1 MKGNETRL
9 VEFMDGSKKRFV
21 IPVYQR
27 NYDWKQEN
35 CKQLFDDLVK
45 VERGGRRTHFFG
57 SIVSVYQPSG
67 RTTEFLVVDG
77 QQRLTTV
84 SLLLL
89 AIYNL
94 MKAGKVTS
102 GDANLAQRIYEEY
115 LVDKF
120 QPEETRVKLKPVQN
134 DREAFTKLF
143 AEDAAVRIADSHIT
157 KNYDYFVQRV
167 LANEITVDEI
177 VEAIEK
183 LQIINIELSGDDN
196 PQLIF
201 ESINSTGVDLTEGD
215 KIRNYVLMDL
225 SASLQEKYFSTYWK
239 PMEQL
244 VHRSDGGDGV
254 GLFVRDFLS
263 AEQGEIPNLNR
274 VYPEFKLFAEQHA
287 DREELLKKILAAA
300 RCYQMLLDPSKIE
313 DATLAN
319 VMANINRQECTP
331 SYPFVLR
338 VFKMYAEGVL
348 PVEQVQRILRMI
360 DAYVL
365 RRLICDLPTNS
376 LNKVFVEL
384 HRGVSAHDANVPYDE
399 RVAYVLMTRS
409 GKARFPDDTEFA
421 QALVE
426 KRVYEMRTKNRA
438 YFFSRLENG
447 TSRTAA
453 VSGVEDVVYDKI
465 RNGDY
470 TVEHVMPQKLTEE
483 WRMALGEDW
492 ARIHE
497 TWLHRL
503 GNLTLTAY
511 NSEMSNKSFVSK
523 AGRSLADLKA
533 DAFGFSSEAH
543 HLFLNEFIARQETW
557 TEVEITNRAK
567 DLADRAQCI
576 WRYPTT
582 TYNPPQPEVFAY
594 GIVAHRPGFFTNSK
608 PVAFRFRDVE
618 YRTDSWTTIV
628 RQVLTLLAKEST
640 EKLHAAAAKSSTI
653 RLAVNKTDTLVMEE
667 FAPDTFACC
676 HGSVWEKCNVMKQ
689 ALSEFSDLDVEVVFN
704 NPIEDEEDE

>member
-1 MKGNETRL
+1 
-9 VEFMDGSKKRFV
+9 
-21 IPVYQR
+21 
-27 NYDWKQEN
+27 
-35 CKQLFDDLVK
+35 
-45 VERGGRRTHFFG
+45 
-57 SIVSVYQPSG
+57 
-67 RTTEFLVVDG
+67 
-77 QQRLTTV
+77 
-84 SLLLL
+84 
-89 AIYNL
+89 
-94 MKAGKVTS
+94 
-102 GDANLAQRIYEEY
+102 
-115 LVDKF
+115 
-120 QPEETRVKLKPVQN
+120 
-134 DREAFTKLF
+134 
-143 AEDAAVRIADSHIT
+143 
-157 KNYDYFVQRV
+157 
-167 LANEITVDEI
+167 
-177 VEAIEK
+177 
-183 LQIINIELSGDDN
+183 
-196 PQLIF
+196 
-201 ESINSTGVDLTEGD
+201 
-215 KIRNYVLMDL
+215 
-225 SASLQEKYFSTYWK
+225 
-239 PMEQL
+239 
-244 VHRSDGGDGV
+244 
-254 GLFVRDFLS
+254 
-263 AEQGEIPNLNR
+263 
-274 VYPEFKLFAEQHA
+274 
-287 DREELLKKILAAA
+287 
-300 RCYQMLLDPSKIE
+300 
-313 DATLAN
+313 
-319 VMANINRQECTP
+319 
-331 SYPFVLR
+331 
-338 VFKMYAEGVL
+338 
-348 PVEQVQRILRMI
+348 
-360 DAYVL
+360 
-365 RRLICDLPTNS
+365 
-376 LNKVFVEL
+376 
-384 HRGVSAHDANVPYDE
+384 
-399 RVAYVLMTRS
+399 MTRS

-689 ALSEFSDLDVEVVFN
+689 ALSEYSGLDIEVVFN
-704 NPIEDEEDE
+704 TPIEDEEDE

>member
-45 VERGGRRTHFFG
+45 VEKGRRRTHFFG

-94 MKAGKVTS
+94 LKAGKLNS
-102 GDANLAQRIYEEY
+102 ADSNLAQRIYEEY

-120 QPEETRVKLKPVQN
+120 QPEETRIKLKPVQN
-134 DREAFTKLF
+134 DREAFSKLF
-143 AEDAAVRIADSHIT
+143 GEEAERIVDSHIT
-157 KNYDYFVQRV
+157 KNYDYFVQRI
-167 LANEITVDEI
+167 LANEIAVDEI

-225 SASLQEKYFSTYWK
+225 SASVQERYFTTYWK
-239 PMEQL
+239 PIEQL
-244 VHRSDGGDGV
+244 VRRPEGGDGV

-274 VYPEFKLFAEQHA
+274 VYPEFKLFAEQYA
-287 DREELLKKILAAA
+287 DREELLKKILSAA

-338 VFKMYAEGVL
+338 VFKMYAECVL
-348 PVEQVQRILRMI
+348 PVEQVRRILRMI

-409 GKARFPDDTEFA
+409 GKARFPDDAEFV

-447 TSRTAA
+447 TSRTA
-453 VSGVEDVVYDKI
+453 VVNGVEDVVYDKI

-483 WRMALGEDW
+483 WRTVLGGDW
-492 ARIHE
+492 ARVHE

-543 HLFLNEFIARQETW
+543 HLFLNEFIAQQETW
-557 TEVEITNRAK
+557 TEAEITKRAK

-576 WRYPTT
+576 WQYPTT
-582 TYNPPQPEVFAY
+582 TYNPPRPEVFAY

-653 RLAVNKTDTLVMEE
+653 RLSIHKTDTLVMEE

-689 ALSEFSDLDVEVVFN
+689 ALSEFPDLDVEVVFN

>member
-45 VERGGRRTHFFG
+45 VEKGGRQTHFFG

-94 MKAGKVTS
+94 LKAGKVRS
-102 GDANLAQRIYEEY
+102 ADANLAQRIYEEY

-134 DREAFTKLF
+134 DREAFSKLF
-143 AEDAAVRIADSHIT
+143 ADDAAKIVDSHIT
-157 KNYDYFVQRV
+157 KNYDYFVLRV

-225 SASLQEKYFSTYWK
+225 AASVQEKYFTTYWK
-239 PMEQL
+239 SIEQL
-244 VHRSDGGDGV
+244 VRRSDGSDGV

-263 AEQGEIPNLNR
+263 SEQGEIPNLNR

-287 DREELLKKILAAA
+287 DREVLLKKLLAAA
-300 RCYQMLLDPSKIE
+300 KCYQMLLDPSKIE
-313 DATLAN
+313 DATLAS

-338 VFKMYAEGVL
+338 VFKMYVDGGL
-348 PVEQVQRILRMI
+348 PIEQVGRILRMI

-384 HRGVSAHDANVPYDE
+384 HRGVSAHDETVPYDE

-409 GKARFPDDTEFA
+409 GKARFPDDAEFA

-426 KRVYEMRTKNRA
+426 KHVYEMRTKNRA

-447 TSRTAA
+447 TSRTA
-453 VSGVEDVVYDKI
+453 VVNGVEDVVYDKI

-470 TVEHVMPQKLTEE
+470 TVEHVMPRTLTEE
-483 WRMALGEDW
+483 WRTALGVDW
-492 ARIHE
+492 SRVYE

-511 NSEMSNKSFVSK
+511 NSEMSNKSFANK

-543 HLFLNEFIARQETW
+543 HLFLNEYIAQQETW
-557 TEVEITNRAK
+557 TEAEIAKRANDLAERAK
-567 DLADRAQCI
+567 GI
-576 WRYPTT
+576 WQYPTT
-582 TYNPPQPEVFAY
+582 SYNPPRPEVFAY
-594 GIVAHRPGFFTNSK
+594 GIAAHRPGFFTNSK
-608 PVAFRFRDVE
+608 PIAFRFGGVE
-618 YRTDSWTTIV
+618 YRTDSWTTIT
-628 RQVLTLLAKEST
+628 RQVLTLLAKESP
-640 EKLHAAAAKSSTI
+640 EKLRMAAEKSSII
-653 RLAVNKTDTLVMEE
+653 RFAIYKTETLTMEE
-667 FAPDTFACC
+667 FVPGVFACC

-689 ALSEFSDLDVEVVFN
+689 ALAEYPNCNVEVVFN
-704 NPIEDEEDE
+704 SQIDDDEDE